1 MRTITEKEANELFG
15 DLVPEEYAAYEGEK
29 TYFEAPGMAQLDW
42 KVVERGKEYVD
53 AIKNQLKH
61 HGIKDMPKDL
71 LDMID
76 CYVGRTFGL
85 EVVQVKFD
93 GDAIV
98 WFLHPRPS
106 PF

>member
-15 DLVPEEYAAYEGEK
+15 DLVPE
-29 TYFEAPGMAQLDW
+29 
-42 KVVERGKEYVD
+42 
-53 AIKNQLKH
+53 
-61 HGIKDMPKDL
+61 DMPKDL